1 MINVSLGILA
11 HTWVVAIGAN
21 HNVFP
26 ILELCPRVGTAAAVA
41 RQGTP
46 TPTVTA
52 VGVGGPVGRMTAA
65 GCVTPDC
72 VLGLTEVRTNDG
84 VA

>member
-1 MINVSLGILA
+1 VAFLTIGFHLMDISLGIIA

-41 RQGTP
+41 REGVP
-46 TPTVTA
+46 TSTV
-52 VGVGGPVGRMTAA
+52 AA
-65 GCVTPDC
+65 
-72 VLGLTEVRTNDG
+72 
-84 VA
+84 